1 MKPPKTPDEFDYDLW
16 TTEDGRCMVRVKC
29 TGDVTEVSRDV
40 MKALRAEEKRLRR
53 AMAGSPASG
62 LRDGEPHAVLSLDFV
77 SCNDSKGM
85 GSAWLEDPEDFTEK
99 IITKILAEDFLQ
111 ILTPREADVYR
122 HCMRDGK
129 SQQEYAFDSG
139 LSISRVCKIAAS
151 IRKKAENFF

>member
-1 MKPPKTPDEFDYDLW
+1 MKPPKTPIEFDYDLW
-16 TTEDGRCMVRVKC
+16 TTEDGRCMVRLKC

-40 MKALRAEEKRLRR
+40 MKALRTEEKRLRR
-53 AMAGSPASG
+53 SAAGTPASC
-62 LRDGEPHAVLSLDFV
+62 LRDGVQHTVLSLDFV
-77 SCNDSKGM
+77 STSDSKAM
-85 GSAWLEDPEDFTEK
+85 GSAWLKDPEDFTEK
-99 IITKILAEDFLQ
+99 IITNILAEDFLR

-139 LSISRVCKIAAS
+139 LSISRVCKIVAS